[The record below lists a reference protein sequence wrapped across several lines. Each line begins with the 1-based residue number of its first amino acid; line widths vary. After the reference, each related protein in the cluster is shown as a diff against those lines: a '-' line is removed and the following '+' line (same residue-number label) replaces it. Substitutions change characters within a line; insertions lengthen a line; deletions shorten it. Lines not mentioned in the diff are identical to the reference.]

1 MGFPE
6 GFIEEVRRSADIV
19 ALIGDHV
26 SLRKAGASWKGRCPF
41 HDEKTP
47 SFNVRQEPPVFHCFG
62 CGVGGDVFKFLML
75 RDQASFPEAVEA
87 VARRFGVPVPERRPG
102 ERGER
107 RVREE
112 LLDVLEAAAARFERN
127 LWSDPG
133 ARARSYLQ
141 GRGFDEETLRRL
153 RVGAAPD
160 SWRDL
165 LGALEARYPAP
176 RLVAAGLALERR
188 GGSGHYDRFRNRV
201 VFPILDESGR
211 VLGFGARSLD
221 GSEPKYLNSPETP
234 VYHKGQVLYGLS
246 WARDKSRRSGRLVL
260 MEGYLDVARAIQK
273 GGFEAVATCGTAL
286 TQSHARLLGRFCERV
301 LLSFDRDEAGT
312 RAAERSGELLLEAGL
327 EVRVVALPD
336 GHDPDS
342 FLAEAGA
349 DAYAERL
356 EAAPHYVEWLADRAA
371 REHDLSSPPGK
382 AAYFKALV
390 PALRRVRSEVERSAW
405 LTRVAERG
413 GVDAAAARRE
423 LRRAIGGEV
432 APPAREAAAAPPRRI
447 SLLPVERWLL
457 SMVLVG
463 AEGVGE
469 ALSELAETDL
479 AGLGS
484 AALLRAAQ
492 GIRAR
497 GDAVTPV
504 TLSAALDDEDA
515 RRVVTEIAVD
525 PPPVERV
532 TAADCVREIK
542 GRALEARIRA
552 LREQV
557 LRADS
562 DAQNLLLEEQL
573 KLKQQL
579 AILQRTPA
587 AKIQPTTGRE
597 ASQRG

>member
-1 MGFPE
+1 MGFPD
-6 GFIEEVRRSADIV
+6 GFIEEVRRGADIV

-87 VARRFGVPVPERRPG
+87 VARRFGIPVPERRPG
-102 ERGER
+102 ERVER

-112 LLDVLEAAAARFERN
+112 LFELLEAAAARFEKN
-127 LWSDPG
+127 LWSAPG
-133 ARARSYLQ
+133 ARARSYLT

-165 LGALEARYPAP
+165 LGALEERYPAP

-201 VFPILDESGR
+201 VFPILNESGR

-246 WARDKSRRSGRLVL
+246 WAREKSRKSGRLLL
-260 MEGYLDVARAIQK
+260 MEGYLDVARAIQR

-286 TQSHARLLGRFCERV
+286 TASHARLLHRFCERV
-301 LLSFDRDEAGT
+301 FLSFDQDEAGI
-312 RAAERSGELLLEAGL
+312 RATERSGELLLETGL
-327 EVRVVALPD
+327 EVRVVTLPE

-342 FLAEAGA
+342 YLAEAGA
-349 DAYAERL
+349 DAYGSRL

-371 REHDLSSPPGK
+371 REHDVSSPPGK
-382 AAYFKALV
+382 AAYFKALL

-405 LTRVAERG
+405 LARVAERG
-413 GVDAAAARRE
+413 GVDPAAARRE
-423 LRRAIGGEV
+423 LRRAIGAETPPSAREENA
-432 APPAREAAAAPPRRI
+432 APPARNK
-447 SLLPVERWLL
+447 LLPVERWLL
-457 SMVLVG
+457 SMILERT
-463 AEGVGE
+463 EGVGE
-469 ALSELAETDL
+469 ALGELPDADL
-479 AGLGS
+479 GGLGS
-484 AALLRAAQ
+484 AGLLRAAQ
-492 GIRAR
+492 KLQSQGEV
-497 GDAVTPV
+497 VTPEA
-504 TLSAALDDEDA
+504 LAAAVDDKAA
-515 RRVVTEIAVD
+515 RRLVNEIAVD

-532 TAADCVREIK
+532 TAADCVKEIR
-542 GRALEARIRA
+542 GRALEARIAA

-557 LRADS
+557 RRADAS
-562 DAQNLLLEEQL
+562 AQNLLLQEQL
-573 KLKQQL
+573 QLKQQL
-579 AILQRTPA
+579 ASLHRAPA
-587 AKIQPTTGRE
+587 VGH
-597 ASQRG
+597 

>member
-1 MGFPE
+1 MSFPD
-6 GFIEEVRRSADIV
+6 GFIEEVRRGADIV

-87 VARRFGVPVPERRPG
+87 VARRFGITVPERRPG

-107 RVREE
+107 RAREQLFE
-112 LLDVLEAAAARFERN
+112 LLEAAATRFEKN
-127 LWSDPG
+127 LWSAPG
-133 ARARSYLQ
+133 AQARTYLT

-165 LGALEARYPAP
+165 LGALEERYPAP

-201 VFPILDESGR
+201 VFPILNESGR

-246 WARDKSRRSGRLVL
+246 WAREKSRKSGRLIL
-260 MEGYLDVARAIQK
+260 MEGYLDVARAVQR

-286 TQSHARLLGRFCERV
+286 TSSHARLLHRFCERV
-301 LLSFDRDEAGT
+301 YLSFDQDEAGI
-312 RAAERSGELLLEAGL
+312 RATERSGELLLEAGL
-327 EVRVVALPD
+327 DVRVVTLPE

-342 FLAEAGA
+342 FLAQAGEGA
-349 DAYAERL
+349 YGDRLDAAL
-356 EAAPHYVEWLADRAA
+356 HYVEWLADRAA
-371 REHDLSSPPGK
+371 RQHDVSSPPGK
-382 AAYFKALV
+382 AAYFKALL

-405 LTRVAERG
+405 LTRVADRG
-413 GVDAAAARRE
+413 GVDPAAATRE
-423 LRRAIGGEV
+423 LRRAVGAE
-432 APPAREAAAAPPRRI
+432 APPPPREEKAVPAARI
-447 SLLPVERWLL
+447 KLLPVERWLI
-457 SMVLVG
+457 SMILERV
-463 AEGVGE
+463 EGVEE
-469 ALSELAETDL
+469 AMGQLGDADL

-484 AALLRAAQ
+484 AELLRAAQ
-492 GIRAR
+492 KLQSQGEV
-497 GDAVTPV
+497 VTPEA
-504 TLSAALDDEDA
+504 LDAALDDEAA
-515 RRVVTEIAVD
+515 RRLVNEIAVD

-542 GRALEARIRA
+542 GRALETRIAA

-557 LRADS
+557 RRADAS
-562 DAQNLLLEEQL
+562 AQNLLLQEQL
-573 KLKQQL
+573 QLKQQL
-579 AILQRTPA
+579 ANLHRAPA
-587 AKIQPTTGRE
+587 AGH
-597 ASQRG
+597 

>member
-1 MGFPE
+1 MGFPD
-6 GFIEEVRRSADIV
+6 GFIEEVRRGADIV

-87 VARRFGVPVPERRPG
+87 VARRFGITVPERRPG

-107 RVREE
+107 RAREQLFE
-112 LLDVLEAAAARFERN
+112 LLEAAATRFEKN
-127 LWSDPG
+127 LWSAAG
-133 ARARSYLQ
+133 AQARSYLT

-165 LGALEARYPAP
+165 LGALEERYPAP
-176 RLVAAGLALERR
+176 QLVAAGLALERR

-246 WARDKSRRSGRLVL
+246 WAREKSRKSGRLVL
-260 MEGYLDVARAIQK
+260 MEGYLDVARAVQR
-273 GGFEAVATCGTAL
+273 GGLEAVATCGTAL
-286 TQSHARLLGRFCERV
+286 TSSHARLLHRFCERV
-301 LLSFDRDEAGT
+301 YLSFDQDEAGI
-312 RAAERSGELLLEAGL
+312 RATERSGELLLEAGL
-327 EVRVVALPD
+327 DVRVVTLPE

-342 FLAEAGA
+342 FLAEAGEK
-349 DAYAERL
+349 AYGERL
-356 EAAPHYVEWLADRAA
+356 DAALHYVEWLADRAA
-371 REHDLSSPPGK
+371 RQHDVSSPPGK
-382 AAYFKALV
+382 AAYFKALL

-405 LTRVAERG
+405 LTRVADRG
-413 GVDAAAARRE
+413 GVDPAAATRE
-423 LRRAIGGEV
+423 LRRAIGAE
-432 APPAREAAAAPPRRI
+432 APPPDRVGKASPAARI
-447 SLLPVERWLL
+447 KLLPVERWLV
-457 SMVLVG
+457 SMILERS
-463 AEGVGE
+463 EGIEAALGQLGE
-469 ALSELAETDL
+469 ADLS
-479 AGLGS
+479 GLGS
-484 AALLRAAQ
+484 AELLRAAQ
-492 GIRAR
+492 KLQSR
-497 GDAVTPV
+497 GEVATPEA
-504 TLSAALDDEDA
+504 LAAGVEDEA
-515 RRVVTEIAVD
+515 AKRLVTEIAVD

-532 TAADCVREIK
+532 TPGDCVREIK
-542 GRALEARIRA
+542 GRALEARIAA

-557 LRADS
+557 RRADAS
-562 DAQNLLLEEQL
+562 AQNLLLQEQL
-573 KLKQQL
+573 QLKQQL
-579 AILQRTPA
+579 ANLHRAPA
-587 AKIQPTTGRE
+587 VGH
-597 ASQRG
+597 